1 MKKQKWIAIL
11 IVSILIILGIGVKL
25 HMDNK
30 EVTIQENAAI
40 EIKERYKNLKE
51 IRIKN
56 IFESSLGVQNV
67 DFDVVDVNNKVIKG
81 NTTTV
86 GKFGSFSDN
95 GLVEGRTIGK
105 VKVLYLNGEV
115 GFIK

>member
-1 MKKQKWIAIL
+1 MFDIL
-11 IVSILIILGIGVKL
+11 NARQREETFRYIVNGVHL
-25 HMDNK
+25 
-30 EVTIQENAAI
+30 ENAAI